1 MSESA
6 ATSENY
12 SPSISRSWLTFLES
26 KGGEIVGGQRTVFPQ
41 FQQEIPDRY
50 IIPCTQEAVI
60 CFEGKDVESF
70 LQNQLTC
77 DVNDLGEHK
86 FLFGAYCSPKGRVLT
101 TLRLFKMNGAIY
113 MVCHHSMVTS
123 LLDRLKMFVLR
134 ADVTF
139 HTCSDLAVMC
149 LDEYTE
155 LGRFPI
161 PSWRQSGPAWP
172 KECYGDLESTQP
184 VQLIVVPV
192 PDAIK
197 LIEEIEGSITLL
209 DSDYWNL
216 LQIRHGVVSIT
227 ASTTDLF
234 TPQNLNLDLIS
245 GVSFS
250 KGCYPGQEIVA
261 RLRYLGRVKQRLL
274 RGKVQGDHE
283 VRVGQPVILAD
294 STNNKAGV
302 IVNASALAGVT
313 TECLLSVYDFLEA
326 ENVYCYRDQPNKQIT
341 TLPLPYPLQ

>member
-1 MSESA
+1 MSKSA

-26 KGGEIVGGQRTVFPQ
+26 KGGEIVGDQRALFPRI
-41 FQQEIPDRY
+41 QQEIPERY
-50 IIPCTQEAVI
+50 IIPCTQEAVV

-77 DVNDLGEHK
+77 DIKNLEDNR

-101 TLRLFKMNGAIY
+101 TLRLFPLNGTVY
-113 MVCHHSMVTS
+113 MVCHHSMVTP
-123 LLDRLKMFVLR
+123 LLDRLKMFVFR

-149 LDEYTE
+149 LDEHTE

-161 PSWRQSGPAWP
+161 PSWRQSGPGWP
-172 KECYGDLESTQP
+172 KECCGDSESTQA
-184 VQLIVVPV
+184 VQLMVVPV
-192 PDAIK
+192 PDAIE
-197 LIEEIEGSITLL
+197 LINNTEGHIPLL

-216 LQIRHGVVSIT
+216 LQIRHGVVNIM

-245 GVSFS
+245 GVSFT

-274 RGKVQGDHE
+274 RGKVQGDHDL
-283 VRVGQPVILAD
+283 RVGQPVILANATD
-294 STNNKAGV
+294 NKAGV

-313 TECLLSVYDFLEA
+313 TECLLSVYDFMEDG
-326 ENVYCYRDQPNKQIT
+326 NVYCYKDQPSKQIT